1 MHWSETKDGKIC
13 RRNPPSNSLGNKQT
27 ARSNIWQPITIYGPP
42 VDRDIDFWHQKG
54 IRKSFPATKKFPI
67 YRRGEKHSTMYM
79 CTIKIGKFWGEN
91 WLPKGWTE
99 KVLKLL
105 SMKLMP
111 FNPTS
116 IVGGCINELKIFYS
130 HDILEYQFY
139 WIYYTW

>member
-1 MHWSETKDGKIC
+1 MYWSETKDGKIC
-13 RRNPPSNSLGNKQT
+13 RRNPPSNSLGNNRRQDQIFD
-27 ARSNIWQPITIYGPP
+27 SQLLFMGHLLI
-42 VDRDIDFWHQKG
+42 G
-54 IRKSFPATKKFPI
+54 ILTFGTKRGSEKFSDYRKVPYS
-67 YRRGEKHSTMYM
+67 RGEKHSI

-116 IVGGCINELKIFYS
+116 IVGGCINGLKIFYS